1 MPSASADW
9 FQFRPASPGN
19 RLLTVG
25 FPTMSTKGWKRGR
38 AVDVLLVED
47 NELLR
52 ETLEDELGEAGLN
65 VLGLA
70 CAEAALSAVNDNTA
84 PPTVI
89 VTDVQ
94 LGPGMNGLMLAAEL
108 RRRWP
113 EANIL
118 VMTGEV
124 ENLAGL
130 SDGERSSC
138 FIKPFE
144 PARLTAAVKKLMG
157 AAGSGGSPR
166 ASCGSARPAPAA
178 SVPLSRQRRPSG

>member
-1 MPSASADW
+1 MA
-9 FQFRPASPGN
+9 
-19 RLLTVG
+19 
-25 FPTMSTKGWKRGR
+25 M
-38 AVDVLLVED
+38 DVLLVED

-52 ETLEDELGEAGLN
+52 ETLEEELGEAGLK

-84 PPTVI
+84 PPAVI

-118 VMTGEV
+118 VMTGEAA
-124 ENLAGL
+124 NLAGM
-130 SDGERSSC
+130 SDGQRSSC

-144 PARLTAAVKKLMG
+144 PARLTAAVMKLMG
-157 AAGSGGSPR
+157 AAGSEASPR
-166 ASCGSARPAPAA
+166 KSCGSAR
-178 SVPLSRQRRPSG
+178 